1 MMRQKLQHLYV
12 AIFIHVLSSKMYMNN
27 IRERIKNYPIKRKLL
42 ATVGVIA
49 LMAVVVAVI
58 LLAGMEYITT
68 NVKGIFEGP
77 MTNMSD
83 VADVKYGLTDLQRA
97 INRLLAEGGEN
108 LAERYVT
115 FENTVEEDVNLV
127 VSAVDSL
134 DKHFTTAEGKAKLE
148 ELKTK
153 INQGESVRPQVMQL
167 LQQGKIDEA
176 YDLNYGTYL
185 PIVQEIKN
193 LTEELEQ
200 IVNNNGLDYYHK
212 SRTVSMVLLIV
223 GIILIA
229 ALFAVSSW
237 STQTLTAVLKEPI
250 EQIANATQLMYQGD
264 MSAGELI
271 TYKSDDELGDMAH
284 SLRGTMRN
292 LDAYVEEISATLREI
307 AKGDLTKDSDQITD
321 FLGDFA
327 SIKESFVYILKHFNT
342 TLTKIQDASE
352 HVESGSGD
360 ISRAASDLATG
371 TSEQASAVQELTAT
385 VETVANLAEKSAQST
400 QEAYD
405 NIMVAVSKA
414 DSERQK
420 MDDLI
425 QAMQNIDDISKKIEV
440 MATSI
445 ENIASQT
452 SLLALNASI
461 EAARAGDAG
470 RGFAVVA
477 EHIGQL
483 ATDSSK
489 SAVNTRELIVKTME
503 EIGKGSEI
511 TETVAEAFK
520 STIDELQKFADI
532 AKTTNESAKNQ
543 AQALAQIEGGIEQ
556 ISTVT
561 QSTAA
566 ASEESSAI
574 SDELAQRADELDK
587 LVQRFKLY
595 SAK

>member
-1 MMRQKLQHLYV
+1 
-12 AIFIHVLSSKMYMNN
+12 MNK
-27 IRERIKNYPIKRKLL
+27 IKERIKNYPIKRKLL
-42 ATVGVIA
+42 ATVGTITI
-49 LMAVVVAVI
+49 MAVVVAII
-58 LLAGMEYITT
+58 LLVSMQYITT

-97 INRLLAEGGEN
+97 INRLLAEGGDN
-108 LAERYVT
+108 MAERYVT
-115 FENTVEEDVNLV
+115 FEKTVEEDVDLV
-127 VSAVDSL
+127 VSAVASL
-134 DKHFTTAEGKAKLE
+134 EKHFKTEAGKAKLAQ
-148 ELKTK
+148 LQSK
-153 INQGESVRPQVMQL
+153 INEGENVRPQVMEL
-167 LQQGKIDEA
+167 LQKGKIDEA
-176 YDLNYGTYL
+176 YELNYNTYL
-185 PIVQEIKN
+185 PIVQEIKE
-193 LTEELEQ
+193 LTVELES
-200 IVNNNGLDYYHK
+200 IVNENGQAYYHS
-212 SRTVSMVLLIV
+212 SRTVSMVMLIF
-223 GIILIA
+223 GIILIGL
-229 ALFAVSSW
+229 LFVGSTW

-271 TYKSDDELGDMAH
+271 TYKSDDELGYMAH

-292 LDAYVEEISATLREI
+292 LDAYVKEISDTLREI
-307 AKGDLTKDSDQITD
+307 AKGDLTKDSNEITD

-352 HVESGSGD
+352 HVESGSAD
-360 ISRAASDLATG
+360 ISKAASDLATG
-371 TSEQASAVQELTAT
+371 TTEQASAVQELTAT
-385 VETVANLAEKSAQST
+385 VETVADLAEKSAKTT

-405 NIMVAVSKA
+405 NVMAAVSKA
-414 DSERQK
+414 ESERQK
-420 MDDLI
+420 MDNLI
-425 QAMQNIDDISKKIEV
+425 EAMKNIDDISKKIEV

-489 SAVNTRELIVKTME
+489 SAVNTRELIAKTME
-503 EIGKGSEI
+503 EIGKGSQI
-511 TETVAEAFK
+511 TESVAEAFK
-520 STIDELQKFADI
+520 GTIDEMQKFADI
-532 AKTTNESAKNQ
+532 AKVTNESAKNQ
-543 AQALAQIEGGIEQ
+543 AQSLSQIEGGIEQ
-556 ISTVT
+556 ISSVT
-561 QSTAA
+561 QNTAA

-574 SDELAQRADELDK
+574 SDELATRAQELDK
-587 LVQRFKLY
+587 LVQNFKLY
-595 SAK
+595 AGTK